1 MYTAVPELSANISEC
16 CSAEDLEGRGT
27 ARLQGTM
34 YDQSFTTGV
43 ELDGRVFV
51 EGRAAGRSKLQ
62 Q

>member
-1 MYTAVPELSANISEC
+1 MYTAVPELSAYISEW
-16 CSAEDLEGRGT
+16 CSAEDLDNSKVRGT
-27 ARLQGTM
+27 IKASL
-34 YDQSFTTGV
+34 TTGV